1 MNFYEKSICG
11 NFREINE
18 DTVSIIK
25 NNTDQTIALIAD
37 GMGGHEQGEVAS
49 QFVATKIKEKFEP
62 TNYFKPEDGE
72 KFVRDLI
79 IQTNRELYDYSSQ
92 NTSEKNM
99 GTTLVLAAFFDEMI
113 FIFNIGDSR
122 AYGLKRYEI
131 RQITNDHT
139 FVNMLVESGEITKDE
154 AKTHPQKNIVT
165 KALGTNRLIQ
175 PDVFRL
181 KNHLYNY
188 ILLTSDGVTD
198 VLDDESIQKI
208 VFESDNK
215 AEAVVKRA
223 EELESKDNISALV
236 IDLKA
241 GEV

>member
-11 NFREINE
+11 NYREINE

-62 TNYFKPEDGE
+62 TNYFKLEDGE

-79 IQTNRELYDYSSQ
+79 IQTNRELYDYSIQ
-92 NTSEKNM
+92 NTNEKNM

-122 AYGLKRYEI
+122 AYGLKRHEI

-139 FVNMLVESGEITKDE
+139 FVNMLVDSGEITKEE

-165 KALGTNRLIQ
+165 KALGTTRLLQ

-223 EELESKDNISALV
+223 EELESKDNMSALV